1 MSTNDETGF
10 SPLQVSASQTV
21 TVNVYDLEKDARIVV
36 TLDGDVTRLVS
47 LLPQMIR
54 DALDG
59 MAAQLNEG

>member
-1 MSTNDETGF
+1 
-10 SPLQVSASQTV
+10 V